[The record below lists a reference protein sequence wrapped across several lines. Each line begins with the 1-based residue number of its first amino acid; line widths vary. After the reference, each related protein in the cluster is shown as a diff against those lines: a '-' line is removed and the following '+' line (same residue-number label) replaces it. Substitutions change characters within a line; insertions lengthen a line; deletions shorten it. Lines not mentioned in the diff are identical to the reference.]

1 MFAKDHS
8 VFVRWL
14 GVAGLEFTFGDHTL
28 LIDPFLSRPP
38 LRNVFI
44 GRVYPDIQLI
54 KENIKKADHIL
65 ITHAHYDHLLDVP
78 AIATQTGALVYGSA
92 NVCRLLQVFQV
103 PLAQLHWLHAFD
115 EIELPYSHV
124 KVIPARHPFIPGYRS
139 GSLKNDLKPPLN
151 LRDFRMDACF
161 SYLIEFENLKL
172 LVWSSIS
179 TEHAQPADVL
189 FLRSA
194 ASQNWYK
201 KMIEVVQPRLV
212 IPTHWDDLFRP
223 LSQPVRPFFAPPT
236 LNNPFIRRINLGD
249 FKNRVNKAD
258 PTCKTLLPHVLQ
270 LYDLVTEMG
279 QGIA

>member
-1 MFAKDHS
+1 MVIFTKDHS

-38 LRNVFI
+38 LRNVFM
-44 GRVYPDIQLI
+44 GRVYPDLQLI
-54 KENIKKADHIL
+54 KEKIKKADHIL
-65 ITHAHYDHLLDVP
+65 IT
-78 AIATQTGALVYGSA
+78 
-92 NVCRLLQVFQV
+92 
-103 PLAQLHWLHAFD
+103 
-115 EIELPYSHV
+115 
-124 KVIPARHPFIPGYRS
+124 
-139 GSLKNDLKPPLN
+139 
-151 LRDFRMDACF
+151 
-161 SYLIEFENLKL
+161 
-172 LVWSSIS
+172 
-179 TEHAQPADVL
+179 HAQPADVL

-201 KMIEVVQPRLV
+201 MMIEVVQPRLV

-258 PTCKTLLPHVLQ
+258 PTCKTLIPHVLQ